1 MKNTRYMGGVGKPL
15 IEVPAPEEA
24 NAVPENVIPLRDT
37 PEPELPATVEY
48 VRTRE
53 QRVREQSK

>member
-1 MKNTRYMGGVGKPL
+1 MKNTRYMGGVGRPL

-24 NAVPENVIPLRDT
+24 NAVRENVVPLH
-37 PEPELPATVEY
+37 PPAEPEVSASVEY
-48 VRTRE
+48 IRSKE